1 MSTQFDTAQLHED
14 LRHAY
19 PQTQVQSVDD
29 LEFWAAAQLAK
40 KQIEQS
46 IATVKP
52 RLKKSR
58 ARNVEWVKWIC
69 NTVGGLR

>member
-1 MSTQFDTAQLHED
+1 MSTQFDTANLHED

-19 PQTQVQSVDD
+19 PKEQVQPLGD
-29 LEFWAAAQLAK
+29 LEFWAAAQAAK
-40 KQIEQS
+40 LKIERS
-46 IATVKP
+46 IASVEP